1 MRKSA
6 FFANNLYR
14 QILTEW
20 RLFWRSQETVF
31 LTFLVPMMAMAIFIY
46 LSQEGM
52 LASVFEVLFR
62 GLGAEGLEASEYS
75 PIIFMTLGMISYCAI
90 AATFESPLPKLVKER
105 DRGILKRLGGTPLH
119 KGIYLL
125 AKAVCA
131 STLAFAEVL
140 LILLVGVVSKA
151 FTIAGN
157 WWDLGILLLLGTF
170 MLSGFAFAL
179 SSLTR
184 THDSAI
190 VVVHGVYIP
199 MLLLSGAFVPVEA
212 LPGALKAV
220 ANILPLTYFVTP
232 FRSVLVDGVSL
243 MANWGEVVILL
254 LWTIGAWALAIKTFR
269 WQ

>member
-1 MRKSA
+1 MRKITFHTNSL
-6 FFANNLYR
+6 FH

-52 LASVFEVLFR
+52 LSSVFDVLFR
-62 GLGAEGLEASEYS
+62 GLGAEGMDASNYS
-75 PIIFMTLGMISYCAI
+75 PIIFMTLGMITYCAI

-119 KGIYLL
+119 KGTFLL
-125 AKAVCA
+125 AKAVSA
-131 STLAFAEVL
+131 SLLAFAEVL
-140 LILLVGVVSKA
+140 LILLVGLVSKA
-151 FTIAGN
+151 FTVEGN
-157 WWDLGILLLLGTF
+157 GWDLVVLILLGTF
-170 MLSGFAFAL
+170 MLSGLAFAL
-179 SSLTR
+179 SGLTNN
-184 THDSAI
+184 HDSAI

-212 LPGALKAV
+212 LPGVLKAI

-232 FRSVLVDGVSL
+232 FRGVLVDGVSL
-243 MANWGEVVILL
+243 IANSGDVVILS
-254 LWTIGAWALAIKTFR
+254 LWMVGGWALAVKTFR
-269 WQ
+269 WH